1 MAKEDNLIPQ
11 AHVLTVEE
19 QSAGGIASGKA
30 RREKAT
36 MKSILEKMLNETNK
50 HGKKYSDSVAL
61 GLIANAIDKTKGGNP
76 EAYKTI
82 AKILGELDN
91 TELTET
97 KEPVLNINITTS
109 DELKEA
115 FYKGEE
121 NG

>member
-1 MAKEDNLIPQ
+1 MALLNDNPR
-11 AHVLTVEE
+11 HELTVEE
-19 QSAGGIASGKA
+19 QRAGGIASGKV
-30 RREKAT
+30 RQEKAT
-36 MKSILEKMLNETNK
+36 MRKQLEAMLKCKDGE
-50 HGKKYSDSVAL
+50 GKIYSDLVQL